1 MKKKLFK
8 SAIQTI
14 PAIIIGGILAAISQ
28 YTHNDFLVKL
38 SELSF
43 SLVPSILGGFIA
55 KEECG
60 SVGFIPGAIVG
71 YLGYE
76 LGLGILGGVIAG
88 VSVTVFIK
96 IMKKIKISLE
106 ASSVMYMVGI
116 PVFST
121 IAGGLFLN
129 YIVQNP
135 ILFIIENLNN
145 YLNSLGTENNIFLNF
160 VLGGLVGVDMGGPVN
175 KVAYLYA
182 LTTLEYGRNDVMG
195 PVAVAI
201 SVPPL
206 AMGTAQFFLKNR
218 FSNVEREA
226 GLMTLFLG
234 TIGITEGALV
244 YLTKDIKILP
254 ATVLGSAVG
263 AGAAS
268 ILKVG
273 STIPHGGIIVLP
285 LVENK
290 MGFIFALII
299 GIISANFILFFL
311 KSPIKDKNISEN

>member
-1 MKKKLFK
+1 MKNMKKRLFK

-14 PAIIIGGILAAISQ
+14 PAIIIGGILAALAQ
-28 YTHNDFLVKL
+28 YIHNDFLEKL
-38 SELSF
+38 SVLSF
-43 SLVPSILGGFIA
+43 SLVPSLLGGFIA

-71 YLGYE
+71 YLGHE
-76 LGLGILGGVIAG
+76 MGLGILGGIAAG
-88 VSVTVFIK
+88 VSIVFFVN

-106 ASSVMYMVGI
+106 VSSVMYMVGI

-129 YIVQNP
+129 YVVQEP
-135 ILFIIENLNN
+135 ILFLIENLNN
-145 YLNSLGTENNIFLNF
+145 FLNGFDAENNIFLNF
-160 VLGGLVGVDMGGPVN
+160 ILGGLIGVDLGGPVN
-175 KVAYLYA
+175 KMAYLYA
-182 LTTLEYGRNDVMG
+182 ITTLEYGRGDIMG

-206 AMGTAQFFLKNR
+206 AMGTAQFLLKNR
-218 FSNVEREA
+218 FSRVEREA
-226 GLMTLFLG
+226 GIMTLFLG
-234 TIGITEGALV
+234 VIGITEGALV

-254 ATVLGSAVG
+254 AAVFGGAVG

-268 ILKVG
+268 ILKVA
-273 STIPHGGIIVLP
+273 SKIPHGGLIVLP

-290 MGFIFALII
+290 IGFLVAVAI
-299 GIISANFILFFL
+299 GVISANFILFFL
-311 KSPIKDKNISEN
+311 KSPIKHE